1 MATWTIANLE
11 YNNDANKGV
20 VIAHWRVTEEETV
33 GEDTYTAS
41 SYGTASFEP
50 DASADGYVAYDS
62 LTEETVIGW
71 VKESMISTKHIPA
84 ELDEDGNEVTPAT
97 IEAVDGTADIEANL
111 QAQIDEQKIPTTVS
125 GVPWNNPVAE
135 AA

>member
-1 MATWTIANLE
+1 MANWSIANLE
-11 YNNDANKGV
+11 YNNDADKGV

-33 GEDTYTAS
+33 GEDTYSAS

-71 VKESMISTKHIPA
+71 VKDSMDAA
-84 ELDEDGNEVTPAT
+84 EIEAGLTANIEAQKAPAT
-97 IEAVDGTADIEANL
+97 LAGM
-111 QAQIDEQKIPTTVS
+111 
-125 GVPWNNPVAE
+125 PWAAEEVA
-135 AA
+135 